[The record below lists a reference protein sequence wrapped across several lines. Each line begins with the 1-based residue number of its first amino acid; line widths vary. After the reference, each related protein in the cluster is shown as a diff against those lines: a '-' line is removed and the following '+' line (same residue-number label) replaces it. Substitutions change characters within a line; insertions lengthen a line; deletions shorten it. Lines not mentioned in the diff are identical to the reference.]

1 VQKGNIAASV
11 SPAGW
16 GLSWTS
22 DSGEPPEIER
32 DGAALVVR
40 QRTSR
45 LLKDRLDLVLTLPE
59 GVEVVELRTGLGKV
73 EAVQLAGRVDLTTG
87 NGATSLRD
95 SKGQAD
101 VTTGAGEVT
110 IAGYEGDLQA
120 KTGNGRVRIERLS
133 GRAVLTTGNGR
144 IEVLDGSGRLSATT
158 GAGDLLFTGIG
169 GEVELNTGHG
179 QIEIAAPRS
188 LTVRAAT
195 ASGGIRVEG
204 GSVSGLRLSSVM
216 GGISCSAALNPG
228 KYELTTTMGGI
239 TLELP
244 KDVRARVDAATS
256 FGKVHSDVPLVQVGR
271 SGPMGFGGV
280 RMVGSMGEGEPD
292 VEVSLRTSK
301 GSINLHSRGL
311 NTTNIP
317 TTGEAPPTNA
327 WEGTPPPPPSDAFG
341 FGQPQGAPPMQP
353 PAPPIPPP
361 PPSFNDGPGRAAEHE
376 AGTDKDLASPLGIL
390 EAVARGELSPEEADR
405 LLSTR

>member
-1 VQKGNIAASV
+1 M
-11 SPAGW
+11 
-16 GLSWTS
+16 
-22 DSGEPPEIER
+22 
-32 DGAALVVR
+32 
-40 QRTSR
+40 
-45 LLKDRLDLVLTLPE
+45 
-59 GVEVVELRTGLGKV
+59 
-73 EAVQLAGRVDLTTG
+73 
-87 NGATSLRD
+87 
-95 SKGQAD
+95 
-101 VTTGAGEVT
+101 
-110 IAGYEGDLQA
+110 
-120 KTGNGRVRIERLS
+120 
-133 GRAVLTTGNGR
+133 
-144 IEVLDGSGRLSATT
+144 
-158 GAGDLLFTGIG
+158 
-169 GEVELNTGHG
+169 ELNTGHG

-204 GSVSGLRLSSVM
+204 GSVSGLLLSSVM

-244 KDVRARVDAATS
+244 ENVRARVDAATS

-280 RMVGSMGEGEPD
+280 RMVGSVGEGEPE

-317 TTGEAPPTNA
+317 TTGEAPPTA
-327 WEGTPPPPPSDAFG
+327 WEGTCRRR
-341 FGQPQGAPPMQP
+341 PPMHSALGSRRGAADAP

-376 AGTDKDLASPLGIL
+376 AGTEKDLASPLGIL
-390 EAVARGELSPEEADR
+390 EAVGAAN
-405 LLSTR
+405 